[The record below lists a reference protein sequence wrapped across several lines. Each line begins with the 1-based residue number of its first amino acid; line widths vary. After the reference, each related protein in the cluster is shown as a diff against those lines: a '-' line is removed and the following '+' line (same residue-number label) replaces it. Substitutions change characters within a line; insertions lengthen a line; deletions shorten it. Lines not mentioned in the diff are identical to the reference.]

1 MKTLGKRKASPSIE
15 NIERLHAWLHGT
27 LLPKV
32 SKENSKLIR
41 AKGHRQRERD
51 RSLIP
56 VDVLGIESDLE
67 AELGYIVRLEIHGV
81 MVLAD
86 ASIQLCA
93 TQAETIAIAL
103 NAGEEVDYRH
113 TRLVLYKRVLR
124 FWRKKVL
131 EIRVPTEACDDLRN
145 RWKCYRLSDDIRS
158 HLADVVM
165 HLIRERDVEEKAN
178 IKRMQQDGNIRLSR
192 LIQTLEESTQH
203 EQT

>member
-1 MKTLGKRKASPSIE
+1 MKTLDKRKASPSIE
-15 NIERLHAWLHGT
+15 NIERLQRWINET

-41 AKGHRQRERD
+41 AKGHRQSE
-51 RSLIP
+51 RSLGTIP

-81 MVLAD
+81 MVY
-86 ASIQLCA
+86 ASASTQLCA
-93 TQAETIAIAL
+93 TQAETIATAL

-131 EIRVPTEACDDLRN
+131 DIRIPTEACDDLRN
-145 RWKCYRLSDDIRS
+145 RWKCYGLSNDIRS

-165 HLIRERDVEEKAN
+165 HLIREWYAEEKAN
-178 IKRMQQDGNIRLSR
+178 TKRIQQDGNVRLSR
-192 LIQTLEESTQH
+192 LIQTLEDSTHH
-203 EQT
+203 E